1 MFETPGG
8 VADQE
13 LRSAEERQAAQAAE
27 VQELERAIADD
38 HRRRDQSRLERGYV
52 RASLGLMRHSAGKSK
67 E

>member
-8 VADQE
+8 VADQDQ
-13 LRSAEERQAAQAAE
+13 RSAEERQAAQAAE

-52 RASLGLMRHSAGKSK
+52 RASLGLMRHSVGKSK

>member
-8 VADQE
+8 VADQDQ
-13 LRSAEERQAAQAAE
+13 RSAEDRQAAQAAE
-27 VQELERAIADD
+27 AQELERVIADD

-52 RASLGLMRHSAGKSK
+52 RASLGLMRHSAGSK